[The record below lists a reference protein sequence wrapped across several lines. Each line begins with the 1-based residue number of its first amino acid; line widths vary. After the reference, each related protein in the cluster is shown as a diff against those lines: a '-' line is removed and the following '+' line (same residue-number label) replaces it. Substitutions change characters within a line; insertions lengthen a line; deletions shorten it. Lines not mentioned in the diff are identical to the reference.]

1 MGVLLFAGAEEDG
14 WVADGDGTTGSWS
27 TCGELVT
34 LGFASSALRPSS
46 SAVIMPV
53 TVPTATTTE
62 AATTMAPRRAA
73 RLRSA
78 LRAARRWAR
87 RPDTVLVPLRGG
99 GRVPPFW
106 EASGPPTLPSA
117 YDWDPSP
124 MGQLEQFTTSVDAVV
139 SRMRTLD
146 ATLPERDGI
155 AVFNRVYLAVTE
167 AVDRR
172 IDGSGFPDARAAI
185 TLDARFAERYL
196 AAVDAVAD
204 ERRPPACWRPLFQFR
219 RHPGVRPLQFALAG
233 INAHIG
239 HDLALAV
246 VDSCRTLNCE
256 PADLED
262 EFDRVGDLLVSL
274 EERIREDLMPGPDLL
289 QIADPLTHLLGAFSL
304 ERARD
309 ATWSAARA
317 LWALRRLPDVAEE
330 FTERLDAAV
339 GFAGRMLLT
348 PLPD

>member
-1 MGVLLFAGAEEDG
+1 
-14 WVADGDGTTGSWS
+14 
-27 TCGELVT
+27 
-34 LGFASSALRPSS
+34 
-46 SAVIMPV
+46 
-53 TVPTATTTE
+53 
-62 AATTMAPRRAA
+62 MA
-73 RLRSA
+73 
-78 LRAARRWAR
+78 
-87 RPDTVLVPLRGG
+87 
-99 GRVPPFW
+99 
-106 EASGPPTLPSA
+106 
-117 YDWDPSP
+117 
-124 MGQLEQFTTSVDAVV
+124 QCEQFTTAVDAVI
-139 SRMRTLD
+139 SRMRALD
-146 ATLPERDGI
+146 AALPEADGV
-155 AVFNRVYLAVTE
+155 AVFNRVYLGVTE
-167 AVDRR
+167 AVDRH
-172 IDGSGFPDARAAI
+172 IDGGRFTDARAAI
-185 TLDARFAERYL
+185 TLDVRFAERYL
-196 AAVDAVAD
+196 AAVRTAED
-204 ERRPPACWRPLFQFR
+204 EGRPPACWRPLFQMR

-246 VDSCRTLNCE
+246 VDACRSLDCA

-289 QIADPLTHLLGAFSL
+289 QIADPLTHLLGSWSL

-330 FTERLDAAV
+330 FTERLDGAV